1 MIILWQKKTLL
12 HKYFFSLKR
21 RSVIYRVFNYLKHHV
36 YNVSVDSFIYFVSK
50 NNFLERHVYNNM
62 LFISLSL
69 DWVIFGMS

>member
-12 HKYFFSLKR
+12 HKSFLSLKR

-36 YNVSVDSFIYFVSK
+36 YYVSLDSFIYFVSK
-50 NNFLERHVYNNM
+50 DNFLKQHVYNNM

-69 DWVIFGMS
+69 DWIIFGIS